1 LIMKTNH
8 PDDELMAQVA
18 RLVNELDPMPAGL
31 VERTQFATS
40 IELAFDGLDDL
51 AFGDLD
57 YLDVEIAQWADNRT
71 LAGVR
76 GGLPG
81 TLTFFVGDLT
91 VMVNVT
97 RTGERQ
103 RIDGWLVPA
112 GAHGVEVRVAEHG
125 SSTTTADEGGRFVL
139 TEVPRGTTQLLVR
152 MHAEQSRI
160 VVTPTVDL

>member
-1 LIMKTNH
+1 MKTNH
-8 PDDELMAQVA
+8 ADDELIAEVA
-18 RLVNELDPMPAGL
+18 RLVDELDPPPPGL
-31 VERTQFATS
+31 VERVQFAVAIDDIRN
-40 IELAFDGLDDL
+40 IE
-51 AFGDLD
+51 
-57 YLDVEIAQWADNRT
+57 VEVAQWADNRE

-81 TLTFFVGDLT
+81 TITFFVGDLT

-97 RTGERQ
+97 RMGERQ

-112 GAHGVEVRVAEHG
+112 GAHGVEVRVADHG
-125 SSTTTADEGGRFVL
+125 STSTTADEGGRFVL

-152 MHAEQSRI
+152 MDTEQSRT

>member
-1 LIMKTNH
+1 MRTHH
-8 PDDELMAQVA
+8 PDDELMTQVA
-18 RLVNELDPMPAGL
+18 RLVNELDPIPPGL
-31 VERTQFATS
+31 VARAQFAVAIDDIDD
-40 IELAFDGLDDL
+40 IELEVAR
-51 AFGDLD
+51 
-57 YLDVEIAQWADNRT
+57 WADTRT

-81 TLTFFVGDLT
+81 TITFFVGDLT

-112 GAHGVEVRVAEHG
+112 GAHGVEVRVADHG

-152 MHAEQSRI
+152 MNAEQSRT

>member
-1 LIMKTNH
+1 MRTNH
-8 PDDELMAQVA
+8 PDDELMTQVA
-18 RLVNELDPMPAGL
+18 RLVNELDPMPPGL
-31 VERTQFATS
+31 VERAQFAVA
-40 IELAFDGLDDL
+40 IDDIDDL
-51 AFGDLD
+51 DLE
-57 YLDVEIAQWADNRT
+57 VARWADTRT

-81 TLTFFVGDLT
+81 TITFFVGDLT

-112 GAHGVEVRVAEHG
+112 GAHGVEVRVADHG

-152 MHAEQSRI
+152 MHAEQSRT

>member
-1 LIMKTNH
+1 MKTQQA
-8 PDDELMAQVA
+8 DDELMAQVA
-18 RLVNELDPMPAGL
+18 RLVDELDPMPAGL

-40 IELAFDGLDDL
+40 IELAFDGFE
-51 AFGDLD
+51 AFGDLAD
-57 YLDVEIAQWADNRT
+57 LDVEVAQWADNRT

-81 TLTFFVGDLT
+81 TITFFVGDLT

-112 GAHGVEVRVAEHG
+112 GAHGVEVRVADHG

>member
-1 LIMKTNH
+1 MRTH
-8 PDDELMAQVA
+8 HADDELMTQVA
-18 RLVNELDPMPAGL
+18 RLVDELDPMPPGL
-31 VERTQFATS
+31 VARAQFAVA
-40 IELAFDGLDDL
+40 IDDIDDL
-51 AFGDLD
+51 E
-57 YLDVEIAQWADNRT
+57 VEVARWADTRT

-81 TLTFFVGDLT
+81 TITFFVGDLT

-112 GAHGVEVRVAEHG
+112 GAHGVEVRVADHG

-152 MHAEQSRI
+152 MHAEQSRT

>member
-1 LIMKTNH
+1 MRTH
-8 PDDELMAQVA
+8 HADDELMTQVA
-18 RLVNELDPMPAGL
+18 RLVDELDPMPPGL
-31 VERTQFATS
+31 VERTQFAVA
-40 IELAFDGLDDL
+40 IDVIDDL
-51 AFGDLD
+51 E
-57 YLDVEIAQWADNRT
+57 VEVARWADTRT

-81 TLTFFVGDLT
+81 TITFFVGDLT

-112 GAHGVEVRVAEHG
+112 GAHGVEVRVADHG

-152 MHAEQSRI
+152 MHAEQSRT

>member
-1 LIMKTNH
+1 MRTH
-8 PDDELMAQVA
+8 HADDELMTQVA
-18 RLVNELDPMPAGL
+18 RLVNELDPMPPGL
-31 VERTQFATS
+31 VERAQFAVAIDDIDD
-40 IELAFDGLDDL
+40 IELE
-51 AFGDLD
+51 
-57 YLDVEIAQWADNRT
+57 VAQWADTRT

-81 TLTFFVGDLT
+81 TITFFVGDLT

-112 GAHGVEVRVAEHG
+112 GAHGVEVRVADHG

-152 MHAEQSRI
+152 MNAEQSRT

>member
-1 LIMKTNH
+1 MRTNQA
-8 PDDELMAQVA
+8 DDELMAEVA
-18 RLVNELDPMPAGL
+18 RLVNELDPPPPGL
-31 VERTQFATS
+31 VERTQFAV
-40 IELAFDGLDDL
+40 ALDDI
-51 AFGDLD
+51 DSH
-57 YLDVEIAQWADNRT
+57 VELEVAQWADSRP

-81 TLTFFVGDLT
+81 TITFFVGDLT

-125 SSTTTADEGGRFVL
+125 STVTTADEGGRFVSD
-139 TEVPRGTTQLLVR
+139 RGSQGHYPAISTDECRTITYRGHPNRRFV
-152 MHAEQSRI
+152 A
-160 VVTPTVDL
+160 

>member
-1 LIMKTNH
+1 MRTH
-8 PDDELMAQVA
+8 QSDDELMAEVA
-18 RLVNELDPMPAGL
+18 RLVNELDPPPPGL
-31 VERTQFATS
+31 VERAQFAVA
-40 IELAFDGLDDL
+40 IDAIDDIDFEV
-51 AFGDLD
+51 AR
-57 YLDVEIAQWADNRT
+57 WKDNRT

-81 TLTFFVGDLT
+81 TITFFVGDLT

-125 SSTTTADEGGRFVL
+125 STTTTADEGGRFVL

-152 MHAEQSRI
+152 MNAEQSRT

>member
-1 LIMKTNH
+1 MKTNH
-8 PDDELMAQVA
+8 ADDALIAEVA
-18 RLVNELDPMPAGL
+18 RLVEELDPPPPGL
-31 VERTQFATS
+31 VERAQFAVAIDDIRN
-40 IELAFDGLDDL
+40 IE
-51 AFGDLD
+51 
-57 YLDVEIAQWADNRT
+57 VEVAQWADNRE

-81 TLTFFVGDLT
+81 TITFFVGDLT

-97 RTGERQ
+97 RMGERQ

-112 GAHGVEVRVAEHG
+112 GAHGVEVRVADHG
-125 SSTTTADEGGRFVL
+125 TTSTTADEGGRFVL

-152 MHAEQSRI
+152 MDTEQSRT

>member
-1 LIMKTNH
+1 MITQH
-8 PDDELMAQVA
+8 PDDELLSQVA
-18 RLVNELDPMPAGL
+18 RLVDELDPPPPGL
-31 VERTQFATS
+31 VERAQFAVA
-40 IELAFDGLDDL
+40 IDDIDDIDFEV
-51 AFGDLD
+51 AR
-57 YLDVEIAQWADNRT
+57 WSDNHT

-81 TLTFFVGDLT
+81 TITFFVGDLT

-112 GAHGVEVRVAEHG
+112 GAHGVEVRVADHG

-152 MHAEQSRI
+152 IHAEQART

>member
-1 LIMKTNH
+1 MKTH
-8 PDDELMAQVA
+8 QADDELMAHVA
-18 RLVNELDPMPAGL
+18 RLVDELDPMPAGL
-31 VERTQFATS
+31 VERAQFATS
-40 IELAFDGLDDL
+40 IELAFDGFE
-51 AFGDLD
+51 AFGDLAD
-57 YLDVEIAQWADNRT
+57 LDVEVAQWADSRT

-81 TLTFFVGDLT
+81 TITFFVGDLT

-112 GAHGVEVRVAEHG
+112 GAHGVEVRVADHG

-139 TEVPRGTTQLLVR
+139 TEIPRGTTQLLVR

>member
-1 LIMKTNH
+1 MRTNH
-8 PDDELMAQVA
+8 ADDELMAQVA
-18 RLVNELDPMPAGL
+18 RLVNELDPMPPGL
-31 VERTQFATS
+31 VERTQFAVA
-40 IELAFDGLDDL
+40 IDDIDDI
-51 AFGDLD
+51 DLE
-57 YLDVEIAQWADNRT
+57 VARWADTRT

-81 TLTFFVGDLT
+81 TITFFVGDLT

-152 MHAEQSRI
+152 MHAEQSRT